1 MSLSQVTSP
10 REITKTLR
18 TRLIDYNDDYI
29 GIEISITINTRYYNI
44 IFITIHLFDD
54 NTITES

>member
-1 MSLSQVTSP
+1 M
-10 REITKTLR
+10 
-18 TRLIDYNDDYI
+18 IDYNDDYI
-29 GIEISITINTRYYNI
+29 GIEISITMNTRCYNI